1 MILDQCDVV
10 GVVCKQ
16 PWPLKVDN
24 PCSVNS
30 LIRTLIFEWYVVWC
44 GSKNKFH
51 KDTSSIK
58 IGLVAQNM
66 VTHSRMNIICV
77 CVCVCWV
84 GGGRFRNCKESGCNG
99 LSFSLLIILC
109 ISYPRRGNLLS
120 RGKVT
125 IQDSSTATHLQE
137 ITTAQCPGRFLDIIG
152 WDPSVSKSNR
162 LHVDICR
169 FLFMKM
175 G

>member
-1 MILDQCDVV
+1 
-10 GVVCKQ
+10 
-16 PWPLKVDN
+16 
-24 PCSVNS
+24 
-30 LIRTLIFEWYVVWC
+30 VVWC

-58 IGLVAQNM
+58 IGLVAQIDM
-66 VTHSRMNIICV
+66 VTHSRLNIICV
-77 CVCVCWV
+77 CVCVCV
-84 GGGRFRNCKESGCNG
+84 CVLGGGGRFRNCKESGCNG
-99 LSFSLLIILC
+99 LGFSLRIILC

-152 WDPSVSKSNR
+152 
-162 LHVDICR
+162 
-169 FLFMKM
+169 
-175 G
+175 